1 MRAAPSTQPRDIRA
15 EARDWLVRLQSEDL
29 STEEIVG
36 WESWIGEDVAH
47 QAAYDTV
54 SEVWA
59 LSSMTEIRR
68 PTALEMLRDEYSGA
82 VPIRVWSRRRPPMR
96 LAWAASV
103 AAVAIL
109 AFGAVGWMA
118 WSAAGDEPAR
128 QFATGVAEH
137 NQVMLSDGSNVR
149 LAAMTDLQVDFD
161 RGRRDIA
168 LRRGEALFKVAHD
181 RSRPFVVATRQAEI
195 TAVGTAFDVHVLASQ
210 TVVSVTEGVVR
221 IVPTAGRGAPIQLTA
236 GHRLIA
242 GRNGVQVA
250 QIGLDT
256 LSSTPWL
263 EGRLEYRSQPLAE
276 VLQDVNRYARTQL
289 VLGDAA
295 AGRMDFT
302 GTVQIAS
309 VEDWARALPG
319 VFPLA
324 VENAGGKV
332 VVRSKPQE

>member
-1 MRAAPSTQPRDIRA
+1 MRTAPSMQRDARA

-47 QAAYDTV
+47 QAAYDAI
-54 SEVWA
+54 SEAWA

-68 PTALEMLRDEYSGA
+68 PTALEMLRDDYNGA
-82 VPIRVWSRRRPPMR
+82 VPIRVWGRKRPPLR
-96 LAWAASV
+96 LAWAASI

-109 AFGAVGWMA
+109 ALGAVGWTA
-118 WSAAGDEPAR
+118 WNAAGDEAVR

-149 LAAMTDLQVDFD
+149 LAAMTDMQVDFD
-161 RGRRDIA
+161 RGRRDVS
-168 LRRGEALFKVAHD
+168 LKRGEALFKVAHD

-195 TAVGTAFDVHVLASQ
+195 TAVGTAFDVHVLAREV
-210 TVVSVTEGVVR
+210 VVSVTEGVVR
-221 IVPTAGRGAPIQLTA
+221 VVPTGGAPVQVTA

-242 GRNGVQVA
+242 GRNGVQIA

-263 EGRLEYRSQPLAE
+263 EGRLEYRSQPLAD

-295 AGRMDFT
+295 AGRMAFT

-309 VEDWARALPG
+309 VEDWALALPG

-324 VENAGGKV
+324 VENAEGKV